1 MQPRACSR
9 EGSLDYDVAAARRA
23 SFAFAF
29 APAAEYSS
37 RTSSSASAPLGAAYG
52 CVGAQAR
59 GTAAETDITLPSLHL
74 HGLGQRTPTGMSIGT
89 LSVPMPGAVGERTN
103 TGTHSQKSSI

>member
-23 SFAFAF
+23 SCAF

-52 CVGAQAR
+52 RVGNQAR
-59 GTAAETDITLPSLHL
+59 GTAAEMDITLPSLHL

>member
-23 SFAFAF
+23 SCAL

-37 RTSSSASAPLGAAYG
+37 RTSTSASAPLGAAYG
-52 CVGAQAR
+52 CVGAEAR
-59 GTAAETDITLPSLHL
+59 GTAADTDITLPSLHL
-74 HGLGQRTPTGMSIGT
+74 QGLGQRTRTGMSIGM
-89 LSVPMPGAVGERTN
+89 PMPGAVGERTN